1 MSSAS
6 RPADRFFRHPI
17 APPSPP
23 PRLVCPTKR
32 SDLPEWDAFYRAVT
46 ALPQVGIPSPDR
58 LRLFDPEELFEF
70 WTFLVE
76 SAGEGIER
84 VRETLRRLIEREIP
98 DNPADLFTVPL
109 VPAPEF
115 SAVSDLGLEF
125 PHFARAG
132 VIECLEES
140 VILSRAGDGTLSFP
154 PLLLLG
160 DPGVGKTRFFQRLV
174 KAFNVPSSSKIDCAV
189 ATAGWILSGSSS
201 TWSNAKAGEI
211 FSLLTTYRHGLG
223 NPLIFLDELD
233 KARETRESSPLH
245 TLYTL
250 LEPESARQFRDEFC
264 PIRIDAS
271 RLLWV
276 AAGNDPASIPAPI
289 LSRFRVFTVPS
300 PTPEEKRQIA
310 ARIWED
316 LRASSW
322 GSHFDPTLPGEVVEP
337 LLELAP
343 REIRAR
349 LLSGAARA
357 LRRQGLPSPDD
368 EEGLR
373 LSVDD
378 VRLQAGIPSR
388 QKMGFRT

>member
-1 MSSAS
+1 MASAS
-6 RPADRFFRHPI
+6 RPVDRFFREPSS
-17 APPSPP
+17 PPSPP
-23 PRLVCPTKR
+23 LRLVCPTKSSPR
-32 SDLPEWDAFYRAVT
+32 SEWEDFYRAIT
-46 ALPQVGIPSPDR
+46 LLPQVGIPPSDR
-58 LRLFDPEELFEF
+58 LRLFDPEEIFEF
-70 WTFLVE
+70 WTFLAE
-76 SAGEGIER
+76 SAGEGVER
-84 VRETLRRLIEREIP
+84 VRETFRRLLEQEIP
-98 DNPADLFTVPL
+98 ENPADLFTVPL

-115 SAVSDLGLEF
+115 SAVADLGLEF

-160 DPGVGKTRFFQRLV
+160 DPGVGKTRFFQRLA
-174 KAFNVPSSSKIDCAV
+174 KAFNVPSQARIDCAV
-189 ATAGWILSGSSS
+189 ATAGWILSGTSS
-201 TWSNAKAGEI
+201 TWANAKPGEI
-211 FSLLTTYRHGLG
+211 FALLTTYRHGLG

-233 KARETRESSPLH
+233 KARENRESSPLH

-250 LEPESARQFRDEFC
+250 LEPEGARQFRDEFC

-276 AAGNDPASIPAPI
+276 AAGNDLSGIPDPI

-300 PTPEEKRQIA
+300 PTPGEKRQIA
-310 ARIWED
+310 ARIWEE
-316 LRASSW
+316 LRTSPW
-322 GSHFDPTLPGEVVEP
+322 GSHFDPILPGEVVEP
-337 LLELAP
+337 LLDLAP

-357 LRRQGLPSPDD
+357 LKRQGIPEPND

-378 VRLQAGIPSR
+378 VHLQAGLPPR
-388 QKMGFRT
+388 KGMGFRA

>member
-1 MSSAS
+1 MASAS
-6 RPADRFFRHPI
+6 RPVDRFFREPS

-23 PRLVCPTKR
+23 LRLVCPTKNSPR
-32 SDLPEWDAFYRAVT
+32 SEWEDFYRAIT
-46 ALPQVGIPSPDR
+46 LLPQVGIPPSDR
-58 LRLFDPEELFEF
+58 LRLFDPEEIFEF
-70 WTFLVE
+70 WTFLAE
-76 SAGEGIER
+76 SAGEGVER
-84 VRETLRRLIEREIP
+84 VRETFRRLLEQEIP
-98 DNPADLFTVPL
+98 ENPADLFTVPL

-115 SAVSDLGLEF
+115 SAVSDLALEF

-160 DPGVGKTRFFQRLV
+160 DPGVGKTRFFQRLT
-174 KAFNVPSSSKIDCAV
+174 KAFNVPSQARIDCAV
-189 ATAGWILSGSSS
+189 ATAGWILSGISS
-201 TWSNAKAGEI
+201 TWANAKPGEI
-211 FSLLTTYRHGLG
+211 FTLLTTYRHGLG

-233 KARETRESSPLH
+233 KARENRESSPLH

-250 LEPESARQFRDEFC
+250 LEPEGARQFRDEFC

-276 AAGNDPASIPAPI
+276 AAGNDLSGIPDPI

-300 PTPEEKRQIA
+300 PTPGEKRQIA

-316 LRASSW
+316 LRTSPW
-322 GSHFDPTLPGEVVEP
+322 GSHFDPTLPEAVVEP
-337 LLELAP
+337 LLDLAP

-357 LRRQGLPSPDD
+357 LKRQGIPETND

-378 VRLQAGIPSR
+378 VRLQTGPPSR
-388 QKMGFRT
+388 KGMGFRA